1 MRWLLLAVIV
11 GSTAAGDL
19 LQSREMKAHGRIDDF
34 RPTSVLDH
42 LRRFARNWRLGVAVL
57 CMAVSFFAFMALVQ
71 VAPLSF
77 AVPASATTIVI
88 ETVLARLV
96 LRERVNGL
104 RWAGTFLVAC
114 GVALLAQHE

>member
-1 MRWLLLAVIV
+1 MKWILLAVIV
-11 GSTAAGDL
+11 GSTVTGDL

-34 RPTSVLDH
+34 RPTSLADH
-42 LRRFARNWRLGVAVL
+42 LRQLARNWQLGVAVL

-77 AVPASATTIVI
+77 AVPASAATIVI

-104 RWAGTFLVAC
+104 RWVGTFLVAC
-114 GVALLAQHE
+114 GVALLANHG